1 MTDAITAAAAATAAT
16 MAVATGAVLAVHQSG
31 KHRFSKTPQHS
42 IILLEGLGV
51 EGDAHCGRTVQHR
64 HDMKKET
71 LRPNLRQVHL
81 LQMELLDEVN
91 SQGFQVFPGN
101 LGENISTRGIDLPS
115 LPAGTRLR
123 IGTDAVVEVTGLRT
137 PCVYIERFRSGLLV
151 LMNKALPD
159 GSVASRAGVMGIV
172 RCGGVIYPN
181 DSIAVQLPDGEHRA
195 LQPV

>member
-1 MTDAITAAAAATAAT
+1 MTDAVTATAAT
-16 MAVATGAVLAVHQSG
+16 MTAQTGTVLAVHQSA
-31 KHRFSKTPQHS
+31 KHSFSKTPQHC
-42 IILLEGLGV
+42 ITLLEGLGV

-64 HDMKKET
+64 YDMKKEP

-91 SQGFQVFPGN
+91 DQGFPVFPGN
-101 LGENISTRGIDLPS
+101 LGENISTRGIDLPG
-115 LPAGTRLR
+115 LPAGTCLR
-123 IGTDAVVEVTGLRT
+123 IGTDAIVEVTGLRT
-137 PCVYIERFRSGLLV
+137 PCVYIERFRPGLLV
-151 LMNKALPD
+151 LMNKTLPD

-181 DSIAVQLPDGEHRA
+181 DAIAVQLPDGEHRA